1 MDSRVEFFFFL
12 PCVRVCT
19 FNVTYE
25 RKLGL
30 RMTNG
35 WWNKVVLANSF
46 RSFELVKVAIYHK
59 TVYSSASLRKI
70 ASFILLLIA
79 AGCRDHRCSNIVVSV
94 INLIFFNQMK
104 ANVDCSCSRNIVK
117 SIHQN
122 CCAHRFF
129 SCFWVRRAIWLSFR
143 WISFLA
149 VRNNV
154 PMLRLSCW
162 FSSSNS

>member
-1 MDSRVEFFFFL
+1 M
-12 PCVRVCT
+12 
-19 FNVTYE
+19 
-25 RKLGL
+25 
-30 RMTNG
+30 
-35 WWNKVVLANSF
+35 VLANSF

-104 ANVDCSCSRNIVK
+104 ANVDCSCCSRNIVK

-122 CCAHRFF
+122 CCAHRFWT
-129 SCFWVRRAIWLSFR
+129 CLLAERADVDIKVFMSHIHTRPTYVLRYVLYVLYIAEHAGAVGMLCWPSV
-143 WISFLA
+143 ISFA
-149 VRNNV
+149 V
-154 PMLRLSCW
+154 
-162 FSSSNS
+162 